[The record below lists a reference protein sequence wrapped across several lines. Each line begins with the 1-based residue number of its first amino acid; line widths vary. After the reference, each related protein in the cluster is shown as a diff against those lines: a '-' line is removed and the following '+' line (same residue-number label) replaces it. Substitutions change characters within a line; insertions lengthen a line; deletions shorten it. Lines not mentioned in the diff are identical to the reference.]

1 MPAIA
6 RRVALIITILLGAG
20 LGGSGAWAAGC
31 VIDSSPCRGCGC
43 KGGPGYRHL
52 ASGQCVGFRDLAK
65 KCGDPPGAACAF
77 ENAPGTG
84 ANREC
89 ALGGKPQK

>member
-1 MPAIA
+1 MRMMAHLGFVIA
-6 RRVALIITILLGAG
+6 LTFGVLFCATGPLT
-20 LGGSGAWAAGC
+20 AGC
-31 VIDSSPCRGCGC
+31 VIDSTPCRGCGC

-89 ALGGKPQK
+89 TLGGKKQK

>member
-1 MPAIA
+1 MPAKARFALVIA
-6 RRVALIITILLGAG
+6 LAIGNCQAVTGAL
-20 LGGSGAWAAGC
+20 AAGC
-31 VIDSSPCRGCGC
+31 VIDSTPCRGCGC

-52 ASGQCVGFRDLAK
+52 ASGQCVSFRDLAK
-65 KCGDPPGAACAF
+65 KCGNPPGVACSF

-89 ALGGKPQK
+89 AFGGKVQK